1 MSAQR
6 TLAST
11 LRRLGQER
19 QLVDFV
25 LRSQSIANDASAADA
40 VPAALGATDQRRSG
54 SPFRGGLFDLGA
66 SGSDDLEPIGQSLFG
81 DSAGG
86 GSWWTSPAAPAP
98 TAQPVP
104 SLSQSFAELNRAAA
118 SAAPRPVERPP
129 QVTQSSS
136 LNRFITPML
145 HGLGGAAPAA
155 IRGGAEGTFG
165 QPQPNWL
172 FQEALMHMSAL
183 SEWQGREFGKGM
195 LRSLYSEMGVSDVDT
210 RSR

>member
-40 VPAALGATDQRRSG
+40 VPAALGATDQRRSA
-54 SPFRGGLFDLGA
+54 SPFRGGLFDHGA

-86 GSWWTSPAAPAP
+86 GSWWTSSAGKQSLRKLDV
-98 TAQPVP
+98 TASP
-104 SLSQSFAELNRAAA
+104 SLHWQHLLFAGVDE
-118 SAAPRPVERPP
+118 
-129 QVTQSSS
+129 QSSYWS
-136 LNRFITPML
+136 CNPTDI
-145 HGLGGAAPAA
+145 
-155 IRGGAEGTFG
+155 ICCEGAESPSVKEHCT
-165 QPQPNWL
+165 
-172 FQEALMHMSAL
+172 
-183 SEWQGREFGKGM
+183 
-195 LRSLYSEMGVSDVDT
+195 
-210 RSR
+210 